1 MADILQI
8 NWRYDKI
15 GEESKRPNF
24 ASGGGSRDY
33 SLRTAGKKRSK
44 VTEGGGGGERP
55 ARKRGPKPR
64 VHTAKMSKY
73 RRKVRGCLFD
83 YYYYLEAK
91 RFYELLHVI
100 HSVSHLGL

>member
-24 ASGGGSRDY
+24 ASGGGGGRDY

-44 VTEGGGGGERP
+44 VREEGGAERP

-73 RRKVRGCLFD
+73 RRKVRLSFSYCYCL
-83 YYYYLEAK
+83 
-91 RFYELLHVI
+91 
-100 HSVSHLGL
+100 